1 MSRSRIRSKA
11 AAAAIAG
18 AVVAVLC
25 PIMGFA
31 EENAAPAPKFG
42 SLAKSLLVPG
52 WGQIAE
58 KRYLEGAVFL
68 GAEIVCVIGI
78 LRNNRLGNESYDL
91 YKTAASAEDAV
102 RFRQATETADGR
114 RNKFILAAAAVWT
127 VNLLDIYF
135 IVRNREAGRRAV
147 ALRITHDA
155 PRQIGLSLSCRF

>member
-1 MSRSRIRSKA
+1 V
-11 AAAAIAG
+11 IAG
-18 AVVAVLC
+18 AVAAVFC
-25 PIMGFA
+25 PGIGFA
-31 EENAAPAPKFG
+31 QENAASAPKFG

-52 WGQIAE
+52 WGQMAE

-68 GAEIVCVIGI
+68 GSEIVCLVGI

-91 YKTAASAEDAV
+91 YKTAAFAEDAV

-114 RNKFILAAAAVWT
+114 RNKFILAAAAVWA

-147 ALRITHDA
+147 ALRITRDA